1 MKSRIITLLVAFL
14 AIAGNAVWGQ
24 DTSWTGEG
32 TPEDP
37 YQISTP
43 EELKAFRNLVNGGDA
58 DACAK
63 LTDNI
68 ELDSSEEWEPI
79 MYKNQD
85 ASEAGYQG
93 IFDGC
98 GFSIS
103 GLYINQAATTSF
115 SLTSFYGL
123 FGIVGYAKIDFGGMG
138 EIINTDAVI
147 KNLTVKG
154 SIDCY
159 AAYISTGGIAG
170 LNIATIQG
178 CTNEVNLKDNHSS
191 SSGSHTMGG
200 ICGNN
205 SGSIISCVNKG
216 NVESNTAGGIC
227 ASNKGSIEKCC
238 NEGTISGSI
247 ATGGISG
254 QAAVGG
260 TSSINN
266 CYNEGYLNAKSGVV
280 AGICAV
286 LGNYMSST
294 TDVTIT
300 NCHNYGTITGDAS
313 KAGICTVYYREGN
326 TNIEVTVSNNYYLD
340 STAEVGFLY
349 TTDPGD
355 EMPNDH
361 PGQTEAK
368 SKDAFANGE
377 VSGINPGCVV
387 VMDENYDVIDEI
399 YYIDENGEEIM
410 IDPHGFI
417 WIDDDHYILAA
428 YKQETVEVPDELGAD
443 NNLADLAVLY
453 IEEIQ
458 DGEVLW
464 EFCSKDYDQ
473 FFYESNSVTWAE
485 SMDVCYDYMHFN
497 SMNYDTDGNILVSCR
512 HLDAILKISTEDGSL
527 IWQLGGEYDD
537 FGLTDDQLFSYQH
550 SIILTEGGEYMLF
563 DNADAANWAGEADTS
578 SVIRLRVDEENMT
591 VTDFV
596 RYTVLD
602 YFSIYMGAI
611 RELDAENSVYLWSV
625 GGNYSIDSET
635 PPEWSMIEYTEADG
649 NVSYNFSFRFDAG
662 TRRLYCSNKCE

>member
-1 MKSRIITLLVAFL
+1 MKSRIITMLVAFL
-14 AIAGNAVWGQ
+14 AIAGNAAWGQ
-24 DTSWTGEG
+24 GTSWTGQG
-32 TPEDP
+32 TGTADDP

-43 EELKAFRNLVNGGDA
+43 DELKAFRDLVNGGDA
-58 DACAK
+58 DACAILK
-63 LTDNI
+63 NDI

-227 ASNKGSIEKCC
+227 ASNGGSIEKCC

-355 EMPNDH
+355 EIPNDH

-368 SKDAFANGE
+368 SEDEFANGE
-377 VSGINPGCVV
+377 VLWLLQQNNPDVWVQTIEMDDYPKFETEGQGSTVYQVTVQPNDAAMGTTTGGGIFQAGT
-387 VMDENYDVIDEI
+387 EI
-399 YYIDENGEEIM
+399 TVTATPNEGYEFINWTIGEEE
-410 IDPHGFI
+410 
-417 WIDDDHYILAA
+417 
-428 YKQETVEVPDELGAD
+428 QSTETTYTFEVTA
-443 NNLADLAVLY
+443 
-453 IEEIQ
+453 
-458 DGEVLW
+458 
-464 EFCSKDYDQ
+464 
-473 FFYESNSVTWAE
+473 SVTLIAN
-485 SMDVCYDYMHFN
+485 FQ
-497 SMNYDTDGNILVSCR
+497 
-512 HLDAILKISTEDGSL
+512 KID
-527 IWQLGGEYDD
+527 
-537 FGLTDDQLFSYQH
+537 
-550 SIILTEGGEYMLF
+550 EGGEDEPDDDDQGNTGIHKPQRPIKYYNIYIDTICPGLDVEVSKDVVQEGHQVSAYLTFQSECDTTGMRFEYKRGLF
-563 DNADAANWAGEADTS
+563 GYWQDLKALEGVQPGEYIIKNIYTDIYIRALDAT
-578 SVIRLRVDEENMT
+578 LPEEEPT
-591 VTDFV
+591 GIEDLEGVKAYAKDG
-596 RYTVLD
+596 
-602 YFSIYMGAI
+602 SIYVYTPNREEVTIISMSGAI
-611 RELDAENSVYLWSV
+611 IKHAEQV
-625 GGNYSIDSET
+625 GLQ
-635 PPEWSMIEYTEADG
+635 
-649 NVSYNFSFRFDAG
+649 SYNVNRGIYIVRIGDKVFK
-662 TRRLYCSNKCE
+662 LKN

>member
-1 MKSRIITLLVAFL
+1 MLVFTLCSTVFTGCAQVPESASETEQTLEQGVYINGKAINLTESGNIDLPLLSVENGITVQ
-14 AIAGNAVWGQ
+14 AVT
-24 DTSWTGEG
+24 DADETV
-32 TPEDP
+32 
-37 YQISTP
+37 Y
-43 EELKAFRNLVNGGDA
+43 VNGDEVS
-58 DACAK
+58 DS
-63 LTDNI
+63 LYLDITSITREDVISLEI
-68 ELDSSEEWEPI
+68 EKD
-79 MYKNQD
+79 
-85 ASEAGYQG
+85 
-93 IFDGC
+93 
-98 GFSIS
+98 
-103 GLYINQAATTSF
+103 
-115 SLTSFYGL
+115 
-123 FGIVGYAKIDFGGMG
+123 G
-138 EIINTDAVI
+138 EIKSYEIN
-147 KNLTVKG
+147 LMP
-154 SIDCY
+154 
-159 AAYISTGGIAG
+159 STFPDYTTEGES
-170 LNIATIQG
+170 ATNG
-178 CTNEVNLKDNHSS
+178 DFYLSS
-191 SSGSHTMGG
+191 
-200 ICGNN
+200 
-205 SGSIISCVNKG
+205 
-216 NVESNTAGGIC
+216 
-227 ASNKGSIEKCC
+227 
-238 NEGTISGSI
+238 
-247 ATGGISG
+247 
-254 QAAVGG
+254 
-260 TSSINN
+260 
-266 CYNEGYLNAKSGVV
+266 YDL
-280 AGICAV
+280 
-286 LGNYMSST
+286 
-294 TDVTIT
+294 
-300 NCHNYGTITGDAS
+300 
-313 KAGICTVYYREGN
+313 
-326 TNIEVTVSNNYYLD
+326 SNNYIFKLNNQGELIFYKAITKTDENGNEVSTNGLDFRKQYNSDGEIRYTYMPYL
-340 STAEVGFLY
+340 E
-349 TTDPGD
+349 
-355 EMPNDH
+355 
-361 PGQTEAK
+361 
-368 SKDAFANGE
+368 DAFANGE

-428 YKQETVEVPDELGAD
+428 YKQETVEVPEDLGAD